1 LLCGFETN
9 LYIETEENTLLLNLF
24 PSHILFIIKSNFK
37 YHTNQISI
45 MAQKIARGQ
54 VTIIDQNDAVS
65 IQAFISSNLALTQIY
80 NKDNDSY
87 TPNWTSGTG
96 LILTP
101 SLFAGGSVDKIT
113 SVGNAA
119 SLTPGV
125 KTGSVKWYK
134 NNTLITSGQDGC
146 TIGASSAKYAL
157 TIKTNHMTLTAPQVQ
172 YKIEGIYIDANGLE
186 IPFWATIQFTQ
197 HQSAGATI
205 AAIAY
210 APDGVIFKNDE
221 VKTLRAHC
229 DLWRGATIDTTNV
242 TYCWGI
248 KNNGVF
254 APTTVKTTANQGATS
269 IVLNSVANM
278 EPGTQIQIGSAKYT
292 IQTVT
297 ANTLTVILTSGLTA
311 NVTTGSQV
319 TSPFYNSMLGS
330 GWSCL
335 TSTNQ
340 MGVTAGWT
348 TNEITISADAVLN
361 FETFKCA
368 IKDTDV
374 SSGNASANK
383 VVCDIISFSDMSD
396 PIQVFL
402 ESAKGF
408 TIKNNSNDVDVKAIL
423 YRNGAEIDAE
433 GTVYTYSWKLYNNA
447 GSAVLKTYTGKN
459 IVVAKTDVTGKG
471 ALICEVSKA

>member
-1 LLCGFETN
+1 
-9 LYIETEENTLLLNLF
+9 
-24 PSHILFIIKSNFK
+24 
-37 YHTNQISI
+37 

-96 LILTP
+96 LVLTP

-134 NNTLITSGQDGC
+134 NNVLIVSGQDGC
-146 TIGASSAKYAL
+146 TIGASNTKYAL
-157 TIKTNHMTLTAPQVQ
+157 TIKANHMTLTAPQVQ

-186 IPFWATIQFTQ
+186 TPFWATIQFTQ

-269 IVLNSVANM
+269 IILNSVANM

-292 IQTVT
+292 IQTVA
-297 ANTLTVILTSGLTA
+297 ANTLTVTLTPGLAANATA
-311 NVTTGSQV
+311 GSQV
-319 TSPFYNSMLGS
+319 TSPFYNSMLGA

-335 TSTNQ
+335 TSANQ

-348 TNEITISADAVLN
+348 SNEITISADAVLN

-368 IKDTDV
+368 IKDTDT

-423 YRNGAEIDAE
+423 YRNGAEIDTDGKA
-433 GTVYTYSWKLYNNA
+433 YTYSWKLYNNA
-447 GSAVLKTYTGKN
+447 GSSVLKTYTGKN
-459 IVVAKTDVTGKG
+459 IVVSKADVTGKG